1 MQEVYLKW
9 ANDARGVFKILST
22 SQEEYASYHKWTVDF
37 FSYTYEV
44 TNLTSSFDQRRSTGC
59 YQMWIDLVLVLLE
72 IKVKQKNL
80 NLTVN
85 RVKRGSWLASRNW
98 WE

>member
-1 MQEVYLKW
+1 
-9 ANDARGVFKILST
+9 
-22 SQEEYASYHKWTVDF
+22 
-37 FSYTYEV
+37 
-44 TNLTSSFDQRRSTGC
+44 
-59 YQMWIDLVLVLLE
+59 LE